1 MLILQFRQT
10 APLILQVTD
19 MNFSKC
25 NFRLLT
31 ATVLIGLMFCST
43 AIADNGFWIS
53 KGTSTG
59 TPSRTIRKKTI
70 TPVAKPPVKKK
81 REKPAVTEPVVAEV
95 KPAAIENLPA
105 EPDPSMTAIEPTNQ
119 PANEKTP
126 STQEISAQ
134 PVTPAATGS
143 TQSPTEDGAYVGV
156 TFSNPVQQKWRVGVV
171 LITGSNPAKE
181 VFTYIPIPKEWP
193 EQTVTTF
200 DEQIP
205 VEFAVQ
211 KTDELDG
218 LNRLILRGRLL
229 PAKKKIVALQT
240 FMVTTNRVNSP
251 PDTTIFSVPD
261 SKDKLV
267 KQFTASGSDIS
278 YRNNTLR
285 KQAEE
290 LFEPEGTAWE
300 KVERIFD
307 WVRDNIDQSEDEP
320 YGTVTTFAKKAG
332 SPEDVVGLF
341 IAMCRANKV
350 PARMVFVDGSQYAE
364 FMLADPAGKLH
375 WFPCDIVGI
384 RAFGK
389 IVEPKVILQKGDN
402 IRVPGVKGKKK
413 FVAAYGEVKSATAPK
428 AMHFV
433 REPIN

>member
-1 MLILQFRQT
+1 
-10 APLILQVTD
+10 
-19 MNFSKC
+19 MNFLKC
-25 NFRLLT
+25 DFRILAAAVFMGLNFSS
-31 ATVLIGLMFCST
+31 A
-43 AIADNGFWIS
+43 ANADNGFWIR
-53 KGTSTG
+53 KGTATSA
-59 TPSRTIRKKTI
+59 PSRTIRKKTV
-70 TPVAKPPVKKK
+70 TPVVKPPAKV
-81 REKPAVTEPVVAEV
+81 EPVVTEPVVVEA
-95 KPAAIENLPA
+95 KPAAIEEMPEGPNPAVATA
-105 EPDPSMTAIEPTNQ
+105 EPLEDT
-119 PANEKTP
+119 
-126 STQEISAQ
+126 SAQ
-134 PVTPAATGS
+134 SMSSPATKNSEPIAT
-143 TQSPTEDGAYVGV
+143 EGAHVGV
-156 TFSNPVQQKWRVGVV
+156 TFSNPVKQKWRVGVV
-171 LITGSNPAKE
+171 LVTGSNPAKE

-240 FMVTTNRVNSP
+240 FMVTTQRVNAP
-251 PDTTIFSVPD
+251 PNTTIFSLPD
-261 SKDKLV
+261 SKDKMI

-278 YRNNTLR
+278 FRNNNLR
-285 KQAEE
+285 KQADE
-290 LFEPEGTAWE
+290 LFEGEGTAWE
-300 KVERIFD
+300 KVERVFD
-307 WVRDNIDQSEDEP
+307 WVRDNIDQSEGDP
-320 YGTVTTFAKKAG
+320 HGSITTFVKKAG
-332 SPEDVVGLF
+332 PPEDVVGLF

-375 WFPCDIVGI
+375 WFPCDVVGI

-402 IRVPGVKGKKK
+402 IRVPGVKAKKK
-413 FVAAYGEVKSATAPK
+413 FVNAYGEVKSATAPK